1 MAERNVKY
9 VQEILKVTGLS
20 PDRVQM
26 FHCSAAE
33 GQVFQNK
40 VTKISEM
47 IEKLGSNPI
56 KESSNTK
63 KETEDSKDKKR
74 R

>member
-1 MAERNVKY
+1 
-9 VQEILKVTGLS
+9 
-20 PDRVQM
+20 M